1 MLEAKLKR
9 ESCIPLDDPIITAAN
24 QSCDTHMQGAWLDR
38 KQANQSDPN
47 LTSQLAAERRGVM
60 GV

>member
-47 LTSQLAAERRGVM
+47 LTS
-60 GV
+60 